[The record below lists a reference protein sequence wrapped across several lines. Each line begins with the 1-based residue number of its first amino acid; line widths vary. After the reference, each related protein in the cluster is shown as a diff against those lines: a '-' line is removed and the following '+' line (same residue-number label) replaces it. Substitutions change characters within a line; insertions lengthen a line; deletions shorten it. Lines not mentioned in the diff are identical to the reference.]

1 MSERDII
8 KRIVEIEYELFLSVR
23 NGHKA
28 TVGDQYHN
36 KRVEVSLLRC
46 MYYGSQS
53 PYCKK

>member
-46 MYYGSQS
+46 MYFGSQS